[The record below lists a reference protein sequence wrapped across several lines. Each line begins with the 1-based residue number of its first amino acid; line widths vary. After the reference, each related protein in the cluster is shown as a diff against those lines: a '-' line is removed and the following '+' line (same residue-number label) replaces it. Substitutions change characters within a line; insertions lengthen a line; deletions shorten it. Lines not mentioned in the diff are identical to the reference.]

1 MDLGG
6 YSATGPRDANEDNYY
21 MRAFPPSVHIDSKI
35 DSFVMVSDGMGG
47 YQGGDV
53 ASRLAVEYAR
63 QYLDKLIEMA
73 SGKLIQL
80 EPDVALAE
88 IANGAHEAILEEIHA
103 HDNASMGATFVGA
116 FVSPTHAWVG
126 HVGDSRAY
134 VVRDGQAIQLT
145 EDHSKVGRML
155 SRGIITE
162 EQAQNHPDRNRI
174 ERALGFDNAKVEFT
188 EVALQPDDAL
198 LLCSDGVYT
207 VLDKSEIGSILD
219 LGYGA
224 AETAKRVV
232 DAALT
237 ADTDD
242 NSTAVVALRGSR
254 QQRRGK
260 PRSASPTVSM
270 RPVPARAHVP
280 GDRRRNDRDSAT
292 TPVKRRRPKQ
302 NSSARRKGSLASIIV
317 PSAIFVVLVAAVVV
331 LFVSSR
337 VNVTPANSEMTP
349 NQPAAANNASSAGT
363 TETPS
368 QVEQSTVANGSAS
381 SGATGT
387 SSQVEQ
393 PTGSSLESYT
403 VLEDAY
409 IRFVDGEGIAHR
421 FTSDSI
427 SFDANPTVL
436 VNTVVRAETEERS
449 YGNDEWSYRRLDDA
463 YLIDLEQDCELYKN
477 GTRNFSSRLSR
488 IVESS
493 SYLELLSHLNSGS
506 GQNLSKIKGLLLKA
520 QDLSLLT
527 KDQTAQTSTQPSHT
541 TQRESQEPQAESR
554 ESQPSERPTQ
564 TESQSS
570 DVYPDPYHNTHAGG
584 PMATS

>member
-21 MRAFPPSVHIDSKI
+21 MRAFPPSVHIDNKI

-63 QYLDKLIEMA
+63 QYLDKLIELA

-88 IANGAHEAILEEIHA
+88 IANGAHEAIMAEVHA

-116 FVSPTHAWVG
+116 FVSPTHAWIG

-134 VVRDGQAIQLT
+134 VVRDGKAIQLT

-188 EVALQPDDAL
+188 EVALQPNDAL

-207 VLDKSEIGSILD
+207 VLDKGEIGSIFD

-224 AETAKRVV
+224 SETAKQVV
-232 DAALT
+232 NAALQ

-242 NSTAVVALRGSR
+242 NSTAVVALRSDR

-260 PRSASPTVSM
+260 SRTASPTVSM
-270 RPVPARAHVP
+270 RPVPARAHEP
-280 GDRRRNDRDSAT
+280 GNQRRGDRDIAGA
-292 TPVKRRRPKQ
+292 PVKRRRS
-302 NSSARRKGSLASIIV
+302 NSNRSAGRKGSLASIII
-317 PSAIFVVLVAAVVV
+317 PSAFFVVLVVAVAV

-337 VNVTPANSEMTP
+337 VSMTPANSETAP
-349 NQPAAANNASSAGT
+349 NQPTAANNASSAGT
-363 TETPS
+363 TEAP
-368 QVEQSTVANGSAS
+368 
-381 SGATGT
+381 
-387 SSQVEQ
+387 SQVEQ
-393 PTGSSLESYT
+393 PTATNGSASAGTTEASPQAGQQAGSSLESYT
-403 VLEDAY
+403 VREDAFL
-409 IRFVDGEGIAHR
+409 RFVDGEDVAHR
-421 FTSDSI
+421 FTPASI
-427 SFDANPTVL
+427 SFNADPMVPI
-436 VNTVVRAETEERS
+436 NTIVRAETEERN
-449 YGNDEWSYRRLDDA
+449 YGNEEWSYRRLDDA
-463 YLIDLEQDCELYKN
+463 YLSDLEQDCERYKT

-488 IVESS
+488 IVEPS
-493 SYLELLSHLNSGS
+493 SYQELLSQLNSDN
-506 GQNLSKIKGLLLKA
+506 GQSMTKIKGLLLKA

-527 KDQTAQTSTQPSHT
+527 NDQSAQTSNQTSNA
-541 TQRESQEPQAESR
+541 TQRDSQGPQAESQG
-554 ESQPSERPTQ
+554 SQPTQQPTQ

-570 DVYPDPYHNTHAGG
+570 DAYPNPYHNTHAGG
-584 PMATS
+584 PMPTS